1 MKRRQPPNKKAR
13 WPKIWL
19 MTDERFGNELLPAIR
34 RLRSG
39 SGVIFRH
46 YHLGDTARR
55 KLFGQVRKI
64 CKQHGH
70 MLFLAGPEWKAL
82 RWRADGFHSRT
93 AQLKSSLPRSA
104 PVHNRAELREATRNR
119 ADLFFISPIFPTDSH
134 PDGTVLGRLGFNALA
149 KQARNTSVIALG
161 GMNAQRVLGLRLAYG
176 WAAID
181 AFRKK
186 PR

>member
-1 MKRRQPPNKKAR
+1 MKRRQPPNKKAH

-19 MTDERFGNELLPAIR
+19 MTDERFGDELLPAIR

-46 YHLGDTARR
+46 YHLSDAARR
-55 KLFGQVRKI
+55 RLFGQVRKI
-64 CKQHGH
+64 CTQRGH
-70 MLFLAGPEWKAL
+70 LLFLAGPEREAL
-82 RWRADGFHSRT
+82 RWRADGFHSR
-93 AQLKSSLPRSA
+93 AGLSRSMLPRSA
-104 PVHNRAELREATRNR
+104 PVHNHTELREAMRNR
-119 ADLFFISPIFPTDSH
+119 TGLVFISPLFPTDSH
-134 PDGTVLGRLGFNALA
+134 PEGKVLGRLGFNALA

-186 PR
+186 RR